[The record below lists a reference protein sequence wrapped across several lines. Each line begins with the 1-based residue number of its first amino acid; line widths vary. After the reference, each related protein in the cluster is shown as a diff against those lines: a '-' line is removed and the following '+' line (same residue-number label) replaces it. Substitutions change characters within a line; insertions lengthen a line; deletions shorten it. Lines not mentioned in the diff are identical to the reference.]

1 VDRILGCSVG
11 TGEAASVGVTVG
23 SRVDVTTGLFVGA
36 SVSIEMGVSELDTT
50 VGTWLGATDSL
61 CSGAEVGVLAWL
73 GIFVGAGEE
82 ASVGDSVGALVVA
95 SEGAC
100 DVAVDG
106 DWVTIELGT

>member
-1 VDRILGCSVG
+1 
-11 TGEAASVGVTVG
+11 VG
-23 SRVDVTTGLFVGA
+23 SRVEVATGLFVCP
-36 SVSIEMGVSELDTT
+36 SVSTATGVSELVTI
-50 VGTWLGATDSL
+50 VGAWLGTADAL

-82 ASVGDSVGALVVA
+82 ASVGDSVGVLVVA

-106 DWVTIELGT
+106 DWVTMELGT